1 MTEEVFL
8 PAGVSWDRVDM
19 KSHLYLVLVLLA
31 GGCAAGNGVA
41 TTEPVSQAQ
50 GDYDAVWGACLQ
62 VLRDYQFRVDRQ
74 DRREGLITTFP
85 MTGKSWFELA
95 RKDAATFRDGL
106 ESSLQTIYRKAE
118 VHITTDDRQTY
129 RTRVRVAVSRSDR
142 PYLQITNA
150 GEAHGLFHTAGRRR
164 RNRRAAVPS
173 RPVPLPD
180 DEGLAG
186 KIQADIDNRL
196 IRR

>member
-1 MTEEVFL
+1 MRIH
-8 PAGVSWDRVDM
+8 P
-19 KSHLYLVLVLLA
+19 YLVLVLLA
-31 GGCAAGNGVA
+31 GGCAAGSGVA
-41 TTEPVSQAQ
+41 TTPPASRAQ
-50 GDYDAVWGACLQ
+50 GDYEAVWEDCLE

-85 MTGKSWFELA
+85 MTGKSWFELT

-118 VHITTDDRQTY
+118 VRITTDDRQTY
-129 RTRVRVAVSRSDR
+129 RASVRVAVSRSDQ
-142 PYLQITNA
+142 PYRQITNA

-164 RNRRAAVPS
+164 RTRRASLPS

-180 DEGLAG
+180 DEALAG
-186 KIQADIDNRL
+186 KIQADIDTRL
-196 IRR
+196 IAR